1 LQNGKGHQ
9 NKNLFLKL
17 DLNFKTNQNNG
28 QVVKYPIREN
38 VIPKK
43 GLLLR
48 NAFSTAYRLD

>member
-1 LQNGKGHQ
+1 LQNGKGRK